1 MTLTADERA
10 EIEAVFKSLAGM
22 IEGLTLRLE
31 QIERLL
37 SLRLK
42 TKLMVVSGKDDGRD
56 AAELLAGIREG
67 VQIETILLDIGAR
80 LHDLEYHCFAPE
92 ADKAAVAQLLES
104 WDGPGEDELEV
115 VDSDDPRVGGEDAE
129 GAVDQEVPEPEA

>member
-1 MTLTADERA
+1 
-10 EIEAVFKSLAGM
+10 M
-22 IEGLTLRLE
+22 IQGLTLRLE

-56 AAELLAGIREG
+56 AAELLEGIREG

-92 ADKAAVAQLLES
+92 ADKAAIEQLLAGGVEEQQDNAVGASDNES
-104 WDGPGEDELEV
+104 EA
-115 VDSDDPRVGGEDAE
+115 GGEDAASP
-129 GAVDQEVPEPEA
+129 GDSEVPVPE